1 MQFSE
6 NWLRSFVNP
15 KLTSDELGH
24 LLTMAG
30 LELEELDPAAPAFN
44 KVVVG
49 EILTAE
55 KHPNA
60 DKLRLTTVNVGG
72 EVLQIVCGAPNAA
85 VGLKVPCALVGAQ
98 LPGDFNIKAAK
109 VRDVESFGML
119 CSAKELGLSEESDGL
134 LVLPADAPVGT
145 DIRDYLGLDDKLFTL
160 KLTPNRADCL
170 SILGIAREVAALT
183 GCELTAPEIKPAA
196 VSSDRTRAVVVEAKQ
211 HCPRYAGRVVSG
223 VNAAA
228 VTPDWMVQR
237 LARSGIRSI
246 SVIVDITNY
255 VLLEQGQPMH
265 AFDNAKLSGA
275 IHVRL
280 PKAGEQLQLL
290 NGNTITPDADSVLI
304 ADDIR
309 ALALGGIMGGEES
322 GVTTATSE
330 IFLESAF
337 FAPEVIAGKARA
349 LNFSTDSSYRF
360 ERGVDF
366 SRQVDALERAT
377 QLVLEICGGAA
388 GPVVEVVS
396 TADLPKRQP
405 LRLRLARLNQVIGM
419 DFARETVETQL
430 KHLRFPWTADGDT
443 FVVTPPAHRFDME
456 IEEDLIEEV
465 ARLYGYDNIPAP
477 APDNRVAMLPLPE
490 TQRTPMQV
498 RRLVAE
504 RDYQEVV
511 NFSFVETA
519 WEQDFAGNEA
529 PIVLANPI
537 ASQMGVMR
545 TTLIG
550 GLVSAL
556 SFNLKRRTSRVR
568 VFEIGR
574 CFWRDTAGAPV
585 PGFQQPLRVAGLAA
599 GSAEP
604 EQWGS
609 KSRNVDFFDVKGDVE
624 ALFAGQTLRFEKT
637 VHSALHP
644 GRSAAVLLNGERIG
658 VVGELHPEWAQKYE
672 LGAAP
677 VVFELELPAL
687 LAAPMPNYSTVSR
700 FPVVERDL
708 AFVVSQ
714 ESALQSLLDGLNK
727 ASADIVKGVNLFDVY
742 QGKGLEEGKKSL
754 AFRVVMQDTG
764 RTLADAEVDAA
775 IAQLVAA
782 AQQLGAA
789 LRA

>member
-15 KLTSDELGH
+15 QLTSDELGH

-119 CSAKELGLSEESDGL
+119 CSAKELGIAEESDGL

-183 GCELTAPEIKPAA
+183 GCDLTAPEIKPAA
-196 VSSDRTRAVVVEAKQ
+196 VSSDKTRALVVEASA

-228 VTPDWMVQR
+228 ATPDWMVQR

-290 NGNTITPDADSVLI
+290 NGNTITPDSDSVLI
-304 ADDIR
+304 ADEAR

-322 GVTTATSE
+322 GVTTATTE

-366 SRQVDALERAT
+366 SRQVEALERAT
-377 QLVLEICGGAA
+377 QLVLEICGGDA
-388 GPVVEVVS
+388 GPVVEMVS
-396 TADLPKRQP
+396 ELDLPKRQP
-405 LRLRLARLNQVIGM
+405 LRLRLARLNKVIGM
-419 DFARETVETQL
+419 DFAREAVETQL
-430 KHLRFPWTADGDT
+430 KHLRFPWIADGDA

-519 WEQDFAGNEA
+519 WETDFAGNDK

-550 GLVSAL
+550 GLVNTL

-574 CFWRDTAGAPV
+574 CFWRDASGTPV
-585 PGFQQPLRVAGLAA
+585 PGFTQPLRVAGLAA
-599 GSAEP
+599 GPADP

-624 ALFAGQTLRFEKT
+624 ALFAGQTLRFEKI
-637 VHSALHP
+637 VHPALHP
-644 GRSAAVLLNGERIG
+644 GRSAAVLLNGESIG

-687 LAAPMPNYSTVSR
+687 LAAPLPNYGSVSR

-708 AFVVSQ
+708 AFVVAQ
-714 ESALQSLLDGLNK
+714 ETSLQTLLDGLK
-727 ASADIVKGVNLFDVY
+727 QAADDIVKGVNLFDLY

-754 AFRVVMQDTG
+754 AFRVVMQDT
-764 RTLADAEVDAA
+764 RKTLADAEVDAA
-775 IAQLVAA
+775 IEKLVAA
-782 AQQLGAA
+782 AQQLGAE